1 MPQKFFTAPNQHRLY
16 SDLQEEPGNTAPPP
30 FPGALPHIH
39 SKTACRGFKS
49 FCPCQKSQVSLL
61 RCLTFSLV
69 CGRIWQRGTAAPCA
83 VRVVG
88 ACSPVGCVQAPV
100 SAPASVGAGRSP
112 LGSSTRGGSRDKS
125 VPRFPPSFPV
135 FSIRSH
141 LFPTVPIPSSTQ
153 NAPGFAFFGPIR
165 VRFPCFFPFLT
176 CKIFRILFVHS
187 ADLVHRLKSLVIP
200 LSRDVSFFT

>member
-1 MPQKFFTAPNQHRLY
+1 MRF
-16 SDLQEEPGNTAPPP
+16 
-30 FPGALPHIH
+30 
-39 SKTACRGFKS
+39 
-49 FCPCQKSQVSLL
+49 
-61 RCLTFSLV
+61 LTFSLV

-153 NAPGFAFFGPIR
+153 NAPDFALFGLFR
-165 VRFPCFFPFLT
+165 VRFLVFRPFGRAKFWDQLLCT
-176 CKIFRILFVHS
+176 LPHS
-187 ADLVHRLKSLVIP
+187 VYRLKSLVMP
-200 LSRDVSFFT
+200 CKREVSFLT